1 MTRLRHYMAL
11 LVSAL
16 RHEALAEAS
25 PLWQLLIACA
35 NRDEDLQSDL
45 FWQLY
50 SRHASGGASNSLY
63 TRLLL
68 SFQHATTIHTAQHS
82 HSHSQ
87 KQNKEQNH
95 SNHRSTASA
104 SAATE
109 LHPRMRSLAFV
120 QALEAALA
128 RIDVDPDAA
137 KRALAALRLGP
148 VLAGDAVALPVLP
161 GVGVLGVHAEE
172 VRCPQRSANGMVY
185 VPLLAGAMPRIA
197 VSGHRR
203 SSDAGLPPTN
213 PPVVSECAVS
223 QRVYN
228 TSGSHNTAQGSF
240 YTPFVIYQ

>member
-1 MTRLRHYMAL
+1 
-11 LVSAL
+11 
-16 RHEALAEAS
+16 
-25 PLWQLLIACA
+25 
-35 NRDEDLQSDL
+35 
-45 FWQLY
+45 
-50 SRHASGGASNSLY
+50 
-63 TRLLL
+63 
-68 SFQHATTIHTAQHS
+68 
-82 HSHSQ
+82 
-87 KQNKEQNH
+87 
-95 SNHRSTASA
+95 
-104 SAATE
+104 
-109 LHPRMRSLAFV
+109 MRSLAFV

-223 QRVYN
+223 QKGVLTRCTNRVTRCTMYAGR
-228 TSGSHNTAQGSF
+228 TTQRRHRFTG
-240 YTPFVIYQ
+240 YPLY